1 MPDELFIGMKRSQKF
16 KEFLKRN
23 WIIILIW
30 LTALVIRILAAIFSK
45 GYIHPDEH
53 YQSIE
58 IAYNEVFGF
67 GKLPWEFIDGARS
80 WLYPY
85 IVIVIFKIMIFF
97 GASNI
102 ETILIGVRLFS
113 GLLSMITVV
122 VAYFFGKKLYSKSVG
137 IIASGFVAIWFDF
150 VFWSTRTIT
159 DSIAMNFF
167 FLAAY
172 LVYCSI
178 QKENENT
185 NKIEKKFFT
194 KKMLQS
200 FFAGISV
207 GLAFMFKFPVA
218 AIGLPLFIWIIV
230 HKKWKELAF
239 FSGAIIL
246 LVIVQGLIDIAT
258 WGSFLH
264 SVITF
269 LDYNIFSGGAAS
281 HGTSPFGTYGILL
294 VDQYQEYILIFI
306 LFVLI
311 ALQKDKKTLYLGSIV
326 IFYLLIFTFIQHK
339 EYRFILPIMALLVLL
354 AAKGF
359 TKYPQFIHKA
369 NLRKGIYTFFI
380 ILTITYS
387 GIMSVSLKSF
397 QPNNQHC
404 LAFQYIGNLPDV
416 DVVATLEGPL
426 FGHPG
431 LSYLQID
438 VIYKP
443 GYVASIDYYCTQYH
457 AYNLFFV
464 IHETDYFKHEGY
476 ITTIFTTRGVS
487 LNRTFTGTHD
497 RFDPTVLVFWQPI
510 S

>member
-1 MPDELFIGMKRSQKF
+1 MSDGLFIGMRRSEKL
-16 KEFLKRN
+16 KEFLRRN

-30 LTALVIRILAAIFSK
+30 FAALVIRILAAIFSK

-58 IAYNEVFGF
+58 VAYNEVFGF

-85 IVIVIFKIMIFF
+85 IVVVIFKIMIFF

-113 GLLSMITVV
+113 GLMSMITVV
-122 VAYFFGKKLYSKSVG
+122 VAYYFGKKLYGKFVG
-137 IIASGFVAIWFDF
+137 IVASGFVAIWFDF
-150 VFWSTRTIT
+150 IFWSTRTMT

-172 LVYCSI
+172 LVYCCI
-178 QKENENT
+178 QKEQKNT
-185 NKIEKKFFT
+185 EKNRRKFFT
-194 KKMLQS
+194 KKTIQS

-239 FSGAIIL
+239 FIGSIIL
-246 LVIVQGLIDIAT
+246 VVIAQGLIDLAT

-264 SVITF
+264 SAITF
-269 LDYNIFSGGAAS
+269 LDYNIFSGGAVT
-281 HGTSPFGTYGILL
+281 HGAQPFGTYAAFL
-294 VDQYQEYILIFI
+294 VDQYLEYIVIFL
-306 LFVLI
+306 LFIII
-311 ALQKDKKTLYLGSIV
+311 ALQKDKKTLYLGTIV
-326 IFYLLIFTFIQHK
+326 VFYLLIFTLLKHK
-339 EYRFILPIMALLVLL
+339 EYRFILPIMSLLVLL

-359 TKYPQFIHKA
+359 TKYPKFIHKA
-369 NLRKGIYTFFI
+369 NLRKGIYSFFI

-387 GIMSVSLKSF
+387 GVMSFSIKSF

-416 DVVATLEGPL
+416 DVVASLEGAIYS
-426 FGHPG
+426 HPG
-431 LSYLQID
+431 LSYLQKNVNYITGF
-438 VIYKP
+438 I
-443 GYVASIDYYCTQYH
+443 ANIDYFCTHYKSST
-457 AYNLFFV
+457 LFIV
-464 IHETDYFKHEGY
+464 IHEKDYLERESY
-476 ITTIFTTRGVS
+476 LTTIFNVRGVS
-487 LNRTFTGTHD
+487 LNMTFSGTHD
-497 RFDPTVLVFWQPI
+497 RFDSTVLVFKKPI